1 MGEICVR
8 SDFMLS
14 LLGEVGKT
22 RALAPHETDVIEDC
36 IAQELMPF
44 RWNPRLDNALLVA
57 SHSPGGIARFC
68 RRIGITR
75 GMADARLLRIR
86 RKQKWKKDRIS
97 VTCKINF
104 TDDWKALRKKRK
116 AARKGREA

>member
-14 LLGEVGKT
+14 LLSEVGKA

-36 IAQELMPF
+36 IAQELIPF
-44 RWNPRLDNALLVA
+44 RWNPRLDNALLIA
-57 SHSPGGIARFC
+57 SHSPGGIARFA
-68 RRIGITR
+68 RRHQITR
-75 GMADARLLRIR
+75 QMADSRLYRLR
-86 RKQKWKKDRIS
+86 QQQ
-97 VTCKINF
+97 
-104 TDDWKALRKKRK
+104 KRK